1 MHGRKRFFFSFEV
14 FAREQKSCSPV
25 RSEWLV
31 FGCHASVH
39 LLRYQGLMEDYLDS
53 LQLLSAQNKHT
64 LL

>member
-1 MHGRKRFFFSFEV
+1 M